1 VVSVAGGPIR
11 ARRVVLATGPFQ
23 RPFIPPMSQDVW
35 PWVLQTDPT
44 RYRCPEQLPPG
55 GVRVVGRAAGA
66 SGGQVAI
73 EANANQILDEAD
85 TATPAPGRPVG

>member
-1 VVSVAGGPIR
+1 
-11 ARRVVLATGPFQ
+11 
-23 RPFIPPMSQDVW
+23 
-35 PWVLQTDPT
+35 
-44 RYRCPEQLPPG
+44 
-55 GVRVVGRAAGA
+55 VVGRAAGA